1 MHDFLVA
8 LARKI
13 GVLKKEKPA
22 RRASFEKV
30 KTPPSNGSLTS
41 KKFIFMCSRQHTT
54 DYVKIR

>member
-1 MHDFLVA
+1 MHDFLFA

-13 GVLKKEKPA
+13 VFKKEKPA